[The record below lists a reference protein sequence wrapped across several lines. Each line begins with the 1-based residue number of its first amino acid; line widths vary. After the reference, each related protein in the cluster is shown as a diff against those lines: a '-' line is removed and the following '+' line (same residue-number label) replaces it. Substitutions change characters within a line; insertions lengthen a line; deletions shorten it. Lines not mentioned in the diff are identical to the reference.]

1 MESALSRMGLA
12 GGEGKDED
20 AKEEKE
26 RRRGGAGARLHF
38 DSSSWS
44 FFSSSGSSPDLTA
57 SE

>member
-1 MESALSRMGLA
+1 MGLA
-12 GGEGKDED
+12 GGEGEEED

-38 DSSSWS
+38 FEGDSSPS
-44 FFSSSGSSPDLTA
+44 FFSLSGSSPDLTA